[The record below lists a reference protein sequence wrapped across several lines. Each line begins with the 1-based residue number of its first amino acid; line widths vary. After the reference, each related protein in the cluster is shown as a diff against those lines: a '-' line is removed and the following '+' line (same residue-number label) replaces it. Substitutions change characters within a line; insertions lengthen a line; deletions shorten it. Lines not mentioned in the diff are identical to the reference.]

1 MLVVWRIVERVGR
14 RHRLAAD
21 AAGSGVCAAIAVIGC
36 TLDVVCAVML
46 RNLGRFDMPTV
57 CADAAFIKVMFFDAG
72 HCITAGAGPLVTGF
86 IQGRRLDLAEAG
98 VAMLEEAVLT
108 AP

>member
-1 MLVVWRIVERVGR
+1 MLLRNGCCANGASGGVCMLVVWRIVERVGR

-46 RNLGRFDMPTV
+46 RNLGRFGMPTV
-57 CADAAFIKVMFFDAG
+57 GADAAFIKVMFFDAG
-72 HCITAGAGPLVTGF
+72 HCITAGAGPLVTGL
-86 IQGRRLDLAEAG
+86 I
-98 VAMLEEAVLT
+98 
-108 AP
+108 